1 MPGRPLLYVTH
12 DQEEAFCHGRS
23 GGGAQRR
30 GVEQI
35 GAPQEIYCSPASPFV
50 ARFLDMSNF
59 LTGEITSRRW
69 TGCFV
74 QCIGPFPVNHLDRGA
89 VSVLI
94 RPDAARLDGSGSVQL
109 KGELL
114 EHSFRGTSQRIRLG
128 VGEIVLSFDFPTST
142 PLPLPGSPLQI
153 SLDPEQGM
161 IIFPP
166 EG

>member
-1 MPGRPLLYVTH
+1 ADRVVVMNAG
-12 DQEEAFCHGRS
+12 
-23 GGGAQRR
+23 

-50 ARFLDMSNF
+50 ARFLDMSNI
-59 LTGEITSRRW
+59 LPGEILVDGEQAVLSSTLGR
-69 TGCFV
+69 
-74 QCIGPFPVNHLDRGA
+74 FPVSHPSRGA
-89 VSVLI
+89 VSLLV
-94 RPDAARLDGSGSVQL
+94 RPDAARLDGMGSVQL
-109 KGELL
+109 IGELL

-142 PLPLPGSPLQI
+142 PLPPPGSKLRI
-153 SLDPEQGM
+153 SLDPEQGV